1 MTWRDEA
8 NDVIH
13 KAITELGA
21 EPRCAADIDN
31 LFKHISKE
39 YYPFGERS
47 MYPYK
52 AWLSAIQKCKEEY
65 FGKTFPQ
72 PQEPINYNTGMFESE
87 VTR

>member
-1 MTWRDEA
+1 MTWRDDA

-13 KAITELGA
+13 KAIAEIGA
-21 EPRCAADIDN
+21 ETRCDADIDN

-47 MYPYK
+47 MWPYK
-52 AWLSAIQKCKEEY
+52 AWLSAIQKCKAEY
-65 FGKTFPQ
+65 RDREFPQ

-87 VTR
+87 VE